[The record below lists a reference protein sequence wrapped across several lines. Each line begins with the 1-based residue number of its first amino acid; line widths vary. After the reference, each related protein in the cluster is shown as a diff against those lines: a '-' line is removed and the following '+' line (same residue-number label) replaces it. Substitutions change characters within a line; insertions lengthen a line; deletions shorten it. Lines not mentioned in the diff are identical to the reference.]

1 MGTLY
6 EWLARPLLFQLDP
19 ETAHH
24 LTLRLLGWLSRMPWI
39 WDLLAVESGRD
50 ISKDLFGLHFPNPVG
65 LAAGLD
71 KNGVALP
78 AWAGL
83 GFGFAEVGTITAEQQ
98 AGNPKP
104 RIFRVQEE
112 QALINRL
119 GFNNDGAERIAARLE
134 ALKKSGRWPRIP
146 IGINLGKSKI
156 IPLEEAAEDYCRA
169 FRALSHLGDYFVL
182 NVSSPNTPGLRRLQE
197 RDAIANL
204 FSAVRR
210 EAGAK
215 AVLVKIAP
223 DLNWSQV
230 EDVLQIAEK
239 HELAGI
245 IATNTTIDQ
254 AAIAQR
260 SRKEGGLSGLPLRE
274 KAMEMLQFVKRRSAL
289 PVISVGGIMNAEEAR
304 RRLDAGADLVQI
316 YTGLIY
322 RGPAL
327 IREILEQV
335 PSQSLQPRG

>member
-6 EWLARPLLFQLDP
+6 EWLARPLLFRLDP

-39 WDLLAVESGRD
+39 WDLLAVESDRV
-50 ISKDLFGLHFPNPVG
+50 ISKDVFGLHFPNPVG

-83 GFGFAEVGTITAEQQ
+83 GFGFAEVGTITSLPQD
-98 AGNPKP
+98 GNPKP
-104 RIFRVQEE
+104 RIFRVREN
-112 QALINRL
+112 QALINKL
-119 GFNNDGAERIAARLE
+119 GFNNDGAERVASRLE
-134 ALKKSGRWPRIP
+134 ALKTSGRWPRIP

-169 FRALSHLGDYFVL
+169 FRTLSHLGDYFVL

-197 RDAIANL
+197 RDAIGDL
-204 FSAVRR
+204 FAAVRR
-210 EAGAK
+210 QAGAK

-223 DLNWSQV
+223 DLNWSQI
-230 EDVLQIAEK
+230 EDVLQIAEN

-254 AAIAQR
+254 ATIAQR
-260 SRKEGGLSGLPLRE
+260 SRRDGGLSGLPLRE
-274 KAMEMLQFVKRRSAL
+274 RAMEILRFVKRRSAL
-289 PVISVGGIMNAEEAR
+289 PIISVGGIMNAEEAR

-327 IREILEQV
+327 IREILEQI